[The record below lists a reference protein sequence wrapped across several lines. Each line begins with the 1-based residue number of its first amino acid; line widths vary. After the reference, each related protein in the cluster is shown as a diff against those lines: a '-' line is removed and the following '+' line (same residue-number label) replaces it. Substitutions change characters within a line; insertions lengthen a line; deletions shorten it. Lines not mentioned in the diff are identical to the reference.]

1 MPSLWSG
8 STRTAAG
15 AALSAIAAFS
25 LVAGVAGTAQAVST
39 AGDNAAKLTPKRVG
53 SAPRIP
59 AGAVRTGSAAADT
72 TLHLAVNLKPRDP
85 AALSAFVAQV
95 SDPKSANYHRYLAT
109 GQFASAFGPTKSTVD
124 SVTKALRA
132 AGLKPGALSKDG
144 LSIPVTASVATAS
157 HALGT
162 GFATVKLTD
171 GTESYLNT
179 SAPALPS
186 GAAAEV
192 SGITGLNNLS
202 VMKSHHTKPVLAGKA
217 TGTGV
222 GSRALSAHASGPN
235 LCAGVTNLLK
245 ENGLVDTR
253 DYYSPGALAS
263 AYGLPHTTTAG
274 AGSTVAVFELEDVL
288 ESAISDWKSCLGISS
303 AWSTVAVDGGHTVT
317 ADPTSNDVGTEAA
330 LDIEDVMA
338 LAPGASVIDY
348 EGPDANL
355 ATEQN
360 VLDVYQKMVDDNKAQ
375 VLSISWGVCDLDA
388 DPAQLA
394 AENTIFAEAAAQ
406 GQTVVS
412 SSGDAGST
420 DCSGDGSS
428 NGANLSVDDP
438 ASQPYVTGVGGTW
451 MNGSGS
457 TLKQATWN
465 YGSSKGGAGGGG
477 VSNVWNSGNG
487 PLLYQTGFTG
497 SGYSN
502 TCAAASGQ
510 VCRQVPDVSAL
521 ADPSAGYVISIGDGY
536 WNIIGGTSAAA
547 PTWAA
552 MIALA
557 ATTADCKANG
567 RVGQL
572 NPIVYNAA
580 RSSYGTSFT
589 DITTGN
595 NDWTPSG
602 YKGGKY
608 ASTSGYDMATGLG
621 TPKYAGLVGQLCGT
635 KASSAGGSF
644 FPITPVRV
652 FDTRAAY
659 HVGSYTTPIPAN
671 TTYTATVTG
680 NAAGDNVPSTG
691 VTAVAL
697 SVTAINPSTSSYV
710 SVSGNG
716 IGHGAATLT
725 FVKGQIVPNAV
736 VVPVKNG
743 KVDFYNRFGTVDVA
757 AVITG
762 YYSSTGTGGSG
773 FTPIP
778 AAHML
783 DTRSGVGEPGGTA
796 AKLGAGSTVT
806 IKATDTP
813 GIPAGVTALALNV
826 TAINGTI
833 GSYLGVYPSNAGQ
846 AAATSVSFS
855 AKQIL
860 ANTVIVPV
868 DSDGNITIS
877 NHAGIVDATA
887 DVTGYYSAAT
897 GASFNALAPTHLVD
911 TRGGTGGFKALGAGK
926 TMAVPVTGIGGVP
939 GNATAVVLNVTVVGP
954 TATGF
959 VSIYPHGPIPA
970 ATTGIDFSAKQT
982 ISNMVVVSVTAGQV
996 DFYNRF
1002 GTTNVAA
1009 DVLGYYAP

>member
-1 MPSLWSG
+1 MLSPWSG
-8 STRTAAG
+8 SARTAAC
-15 AALSAIAAFS
+15 AALSTVAAFS
-25 LVAGVAGTAQAVST
+25 LVAGLAGTAQAVST
-39 AGDNAAKLTPKRVG
+39 AGDNAAKLTPKRIG

-59 AGAVRTGSAAADT
+59 AGAVRSGSVAADT
-72 TLHLAVNLKPRDP
+72 TLHLAVNLEPRDP

-95 SDPKSANYHRYLAT
+95 ADPKSANYHHYLAT
-109 GQFASAFGPTKSTVD
+109 GQFASAFGPSKSTVD
-124 SVTKALRA
+124 SVTQALRA

-162 GFATVKLTD
+162 GFTNVKLSD

-179 SAPALPS
+179 SAPSLPS
-186 GAAAEV
+186 GVAAEV

-202 VMKSHHTKPVLAGKA
+202 VMKSHHTTPVAAGKT
-217 TGTGV
+217 TGTAV
-222 GSRALSAHASGPN
+222 GSRALTANAAGPN
-235 LCAGVTNLLK
+235 FCASLTNLLK
-245 ENGLVDTR
+245 SNDKLDTR
-253 DYYSPGALAS
+253 DYYSPSSLAA

-274 AGSTVAVFELEDVL
+274 TGTTVAVFELEDVL

-303 AWSTVAVDGGHTVT
+303 AWSTVTVDGGHTVT
-317 ADPTSNDVGTEAA
+317 AAPTSGVGVEAA
-330 LDIEDVMA
+330 LDIEDIME

-348 EGPDANL
+348 EGPDADV
-355 ATEQN
+355 ASEQN
-360 VLDVYQKMVDDNKAQ
+360 VLDVYQQMVSDNKAQ
-375 VLSISWGVCDLDA
+375 VLSSSWGTCDLNPSD
-388 DPAQLA
+388 AQLA
-394 AENTIFAEAAAQ
+394 AENNIFAEAAAQ

-412 SSGDAGST
+412 ASGDAGST
-420 DCSGDGSS
+420 DCNGDGGGHDASL
-428 NGANLSVDDP
+428 AVDDP
-438 ASQPYVTGVGGTW
+438 ASQPYVTAVGGTW

-465 YGSSKGGAGGGG
+465 YGASTGGAGGGG
-477 VSNVWNSGNG
+477 VSNRWNTGNG
-487 PLLYQTGFTG
+487 DLLYQTGFAG

-502 TCAAASGQ
+502 TCSAASGQ

-521 ADPSAGYVISIGDGY
+521 ADPGAGYPITTGGGKWYIL
-536 WNIIGGTSAAA
+536 GGTSAAA
-547 PTWAA
+547 PTWAS
-552 MIALA
+552 IVALA
-557 ATTADCKANG
+557 TTTADCKANG

-580 RSSYGTSFT
+580 RSTYGSAFT
-589 DITTGN
+589 DITSGN

-608 ASTSGYDMATGLG
+608 AATAGYDMATGLG

-659 HVGSYTTPIPAN
+659 HVGDYTTPIPAN
-671 TTYTATVTG
+671 TTYTATVTN
-680 NAAGDNVPSTG
+680 NAAGDNVPATG

-725 FVKGQIVPNAV
+725 FVKGQTVPNAV
-736 VVPVKNG
+736 VVPVTSSG
-743 KVDFYNRFGTVDVA
+743 KVDFYNRFGTVNVA
-757 AVITG
+757 AVVTG
-762 YYSSTGTGGSG
+762 YFSSTGTGGSG

-826 TAINGTI
+826 TAINGTNS
-833 GSYLGVYPSNAGQ
+833 SYLGVYPSNAGP
-846 AAATSVSFS
+846 AAATSVSFA

-868 DSDGNITIS
+868 DSDGNVTIS
-877 NHAGIVDATA
+877 NFAGTVDATA
-887 DVTGYYSAAT
+887 DVTGYYSTT
-897 GASFNALAPTHLVD
+897 GGTSFNALAPTHLVD
-911 TRGGTGGFKALGAGK
+911 TPAAE
-926 TMAVPVTGIGGVP
+926 
-939 GNATAVVLNVTVVGP
+939 P
-954 TATGF
+954 TASRPSLPVRPRRCRSPASAASPATPPRWCSTSPWSLPPRTG
-959 VSIYPHGPIPA
+959 S
-970 ATTGIDFSAKQT
+970 
-982 ISNMVVVSVTAGQV
+982 
-996 DFYNRF
+996 
-1002 GTTNVAA
+1002 
-1009 DVLGYYAP
+1009 